1 MGLSFNERYVSS
13 LLATLLSCDQHC
25 DRWSLVGSRYSSR
38 ARFDDDDD
46 DAHTLTPPHML
57 EHQCPSRPLTAIVC
71 PNDGNVKLFSDSIV
85 GGSSNSRVGG
95 SSCSIVGGSSNS
107 VVVVSSN
114 SRAGGS
120 LDSTVGGS
128 SSSRVGG
135 SSDSRLDESFNSKR
149 CLILDTS
156 GSCPHSA

>member
-95 SSCSIVGGSSNS
+95 SSCSIVGGSS
-107 VVVVSSN
+107 
-114 SRAGGS
+114 
-120 LDSTVGGS
+120 
-128 SSSRVGG
+128 
-135 SSDSRLDESFNSKR
+135 DSRLDESFNSKR

-156 GSCPHSA
+156 GSC